1 MQNRLYD
8 MEQEQGDF
16 VVKAQLP
23 ENGDLRGMEFQP
35 CKKVAYAPEAYH
47 GRHGSVG
54 RRTRSVG
61 KRRAD
66 GRGRTMFYL
75 VWVLAVLGII
85 FFVCDHWFVE
95 NGYRESSLVNVSIGV
110 NMFIYLGLLLFVMV
124 GVCLYDRK
132 RVAQLRRLH
141 GEREVQRRKRVADS
155 WFFLWYFVISPIV
168 FLIWWWFRES

>member
-8 MEQEQGDF
+8 MEQGQGDF
-16 VVKAQLP
+16 VVKAQLS
-23 ENGDLRGMEFQP
+23 EKGDLRGMEFQP
-35 CKKVAYAPEAYH
+35 CKKVAYH

-66 GRGRTMFYL
+66 GRGWTIFYL

-85 FFVCDHWFVE
+85 FLVCDHWFVE

-110 NMFIYLGLLLFVMV
+110 NMFILLGLLLFVMV
-124 GVCLYDRK
+124 GVSLLDRK
-132 RVAQLRRLH
+132 REAQLRRLH
-141 GEREVQRRKRVADS
+141 GERELQRRKRVADS
-155 WFFLWYFVISPIV
+155 WYLLWSFVISPIV
-168 FLIWWWFRES
+168 FLILWWLIES

>member
-1 MQNRLYD
+1 

-35 CKKVAYAPEAYH
+35 CKKVAYH

-66 GRGRTMFYL
+66 GRGRTIFYL

-85 FFVCDHWFVE
+85 FLVCDRWFVE
-95 NGYRESSLVNVSIGV
+95 NGYRESSLVNVSEGV
-110 NMFIYLGLLLFVMV
+110 NTFIYLGLLLFVMV

-141 GEREVQRRKRVADS
+141 GKREVQRRKRVALL
-155 WFFLWYFVISPIV
+155 WYLLWYFVISPIV
-168 FLIWWWFRES
+168 CLILWWLIES